1 MQVNSTV
8 GAIVNWVM
16 KVTLDCCGFAL
27 LRSVIGPEN
36 SRHFLNQSDT
46 KLKPELV
53 ARVFPRFAQ
62 SACLYFEFSLKIKGI
77 FLLVIGCYNYFG
89 FGFATVNQ
97 KALYLMISGLS

>member
-8 GAIVNWVM
+8 GAIVKWVM
-16 KVTLDCCGFAL
+16 KVSLDCCGFAL

-46 KLKPELV
+46 KV
-53 ARVFPRFAQ
+53 TRVFPRFAQ

>member
-1 MQVNSTV
+1 MSDES
-8 GAIVNWVM
+8 
-16 KVTLDCCGFAL
+16 KPRL
-27 LRSVIGPEN
+27 LWFCFTSFCDW
-36 SRHFLNQSDT
+36 SR
-46 KLKPELV
+46 KLAPLSQPIRYKTETSQELV

-77 FLLVIGCYNYFG
+77 FLLVIGYYNYFG